1 MRLIENSGRQ
11 NFISVSRGITHK
23 RVNFPI
29 SRGRAARGRKRV
41 AVVLTD
47 GVSQDSVSAPARRLR
62 ATGCEVFALGIG
74 RGYRISQLRQIA
86 TDSSHVFTVSFK
98 SLGQVINRIKTKAC
112 QRIPSKLNFTNH
124 NVGYLLSAIREVP
137 WTSWSKTCLESY
149 VKHLCLNFTLE
160 M

>member
-1 MRLIENSGRQ
+1 MRLIEICGKQ

-23 RVNFPI
+23 AFNFHI
-29 SRGRAARGRKRV
+29 FRGRVVRGRKRV

-98 SLGQVINRIKTKAC
+98 SLGQVIKQIKTKAC
-112 QRIPSKLNFTNH
+112 QRMPSKLSNMFRKL
-124 NVGYLLSAIREVP
+124 NV
-137 WTSWSKTCLESY
+137 KQ
-149 VKHLCLNFTLE
+149 LCLNIT
-160 M
+160 MGM